1 MTTVFVGNLVHDVT
15 SRELEREFDR
25 YGRIR
30 DLWIARKPAG
40 FAFITYG
47 DERDAKDAVYD
58 MDGRSLFGRR
68 VRVEI
73 STRGRGGDRGDRA
86 GGESRRSGAPTRTDF
101 RVKISGIPSGANWRD
116 LKDWIREV
124 ADPSYA
130 DISSGG
136 EAVAEFKSEE
146 DADRVVNKL
155 DDQEFK
161 GAKVHI
167 VRTTEGGAAPK
178 ASSGDSGRGRDRRVS
193 RSRSASPRGG
203 RDRSRSRSRD
213 RSGSRNRSRSRD
225 RSRSRSR

>member
-58 MDGRSLFGRR
+58 MDGRTLFGRR
-68 VRVEI
+68 IRVEI
-73 STRGRGGDRGDRA
+73 STRGRGGDRGGD
-86 GGESRRSGAPTRTDF
+86 SRKSSAPTRTEF
-101 RVKISGIPSGANWRD
+101 RVKISGVPSSVNWRD

-124 ADPSYA
+124 ADPTYA
-130 DISSGG
+130 DITSGG
-136 EAVAEFKSEE
+136 DAVAEFKSEE
-146 DADRVVNKL
+146 DADRVVSKL
-155 DDQEFK
+155 DDQDFK
-161 GAKVHI
+161 GSR
-167 VRTTEGGAAPK
+167 VRIARTFEGGAAG
-178 ASSGDSGRGRDRRVS
+178 ASSSSSGGAGRGRDRRASRS

-213 RSGSRNRSRSRD
+213 RS
-225 RSRSRSR
+225 RSRSRSGGRH

>member
-58 MDGRSLFGRR
+58 MDGRTLFGRR
-68 VRVEI
+68 IRVEI
-73 STRGRGGDRGDRA
+73 STRGRGGDRGGD
-86 GGESRRSGAPTRTDF
+86 SRRSGAPTRTEF
-101 RVKISGIPSGANWRD
+101 RVKISGVPSGVNWRD

-124 ADPSYA
+124 ADPCYA
-130 DISSGG
+130 DITSGG
-136 EAVAEFKSEE
+136 DAVAEFKSEE
-146 DADRVVNKL
+146 DAERVVSRL

-161 GAKVHI
+161 GAR
-167 VRTTEGGAAPK
+167 VRISRTLEGGAAGS
-178 ASSGDSGRGRDRRVS
+178 SSGGNGGGSGRGRDRRAS

-213 RSGSRNRSRSRD
+213 RS
-225 RSRSRSR
+225 RSRSRSRSGGRN